1 MKNLTL
7 IYKNFDLIAKTLSEE
22 KEVNISLEID
32 NLIFEL
38 RLKLNEDDIDIL
50 YHNRQVLTINIR
62 HSFIIEPFNYLTLSN
77 QTMIIDFK
85 KYLSFIFVYDLDNKE
100 IILF

>member
-32 NLIFEL
+32 NFIFEL

>member
-38 RLKLNEDDIDIL
+38 RLKLNENDIDIL
-50 YHNRQVLTINIR
+50 YHNRPILTINIR